1 MASDVHEHYP
11 GWKTSSRATHRASY
25 IVSRN
30 YNIIPT
36 SPLQKGATF
45 HKPSQSLPDKV
56 TLDQSAMTV
65 MTDFT
70 VVTAYTIF
78 PLETIEAARAKMIHR
93 GVRMLLVVD
102 DQNHILGLI
111 TSSDLTSEKPM
122 QVVQTQGIRHS
133 DVMVKDIMTPRERL
147 EVLCMDSL
155 QTAHV
160 GDIVTTLKT
169 HGRQHALVVERAQD
183 RSQILRGMF
192 SVSQISRQLGSQVET
207 AGVASTFA
215 ELGAEL
221 GR

>member
-1 MASDVHEHYP
+1 M
-11 GWKTSSRATHRASY
+11 
-25 IVSRN
+25 SRN
-30 YNIIPT
+30 YSVIPT

-45 HKPSQSLPDKV
+45 HKPRQMLPGKV
-56 TLDQSAMTV
+56 TLDQPAATV

-78 PLETIEAARAKMIHR
+78 PLENIEAARAKMIHR

-133 DVMVKDIMTPRERL
+133 DVMVKDVMTPREKL
-147 EVLCMDSL
+147 EVLCMDDL
-155 QTAHV
+155 QNAHV
-160 GDIVTTLKT
+160 GDIVATLKK
-169 HGRQHALVVERAQD
+169 HGRQHALAVERTSD

-192 SVSQISRQLGSQVET
+192 SISQISRQIGTQVET
-207 AGVASTFA
+207 VGVASTFA
-215 ELGAEL
+215 ELGVEL

>member
-1 MASDVHEHYP
+1 M
-11 GWKTSSRATHRASY
+11 
-25 IVSRN
+25 SRN
-30 YNIIPT
+30 YSVIPT

-45 HKPSQSLPDKV
+45 HKPRQMLPEKV
-56 TLDQSAMTV
+56 TLDQPAATV

-78 PLETIEAARAKMIHR
+78 PLENIEAARAKMIHR

-133 DVMVKDIMTPRERL
+133 DVMVKDVMTPREKL
-147 EVLCMDSL
+147 EVLCMDDL
-155 QTAHV
+155 QNAHV
-160 GDIVTTLKT
+160 GDIVATLKK
-169 HGRQHALVVERAQD
+169 HGRQHALAVERTSD

-192 SVSQISRQLGSQVET
+192 SISQISRQIGTQVET
-207 AGVASTFA
+207 VGVASTFA
-215 ELGAEL
+215 ELGVEL

>member
-1 MASDVHEHYP
+1 
-11 GWKTSSRATHRASY
+11 
-25 IVSRN
+25 VSRN
-30 YNIIPT
+30 FNVIPT
-36 SPLQKGATF
+36 APLQKGATF
-45 HKPSQSLPDKV
+45 HKPQQALPTQVGLEDP
-56 TLDQSAMTV
+56 AANV

-93 GVRMLLVVD
+93 GVRMLLVVE

-111 TSSDLTSEKPM
+111 TASDLTSEKPM

-133 DVMVKDIMTPRERL
+133 DVMVKDIMTPREKL
-147 EVLCMDSL
+147 EVLCMDEL
-155 QTAHV
+155 QKARV
-160 GDIVTTLKT
+160 GDIVATLKT
-169 HGRQHALVVERAQD
+169 HGRQHALVVERTPD

-192 SVSQISRQLGSQVET
+192 SVSQISRQLGAHVET